1 MDLYI
6 DYEVYGLGIELDQMH
21 EKLINGLPGLLRNK
35 IIADSSRPDTIN
47 HLRKPFRRGSRVWP
61 SINCV
66 PCKKSGASGEVKGTK
81 QGYVADGI
89 DYLRSFRH
97 IYIHKRC
104 PGGKDDYQN
113 YRWARDPKN
122 QEILTDP
129 VDKSNHTPDDN
140 RYALEKLIQK
150 KVSGFDVI

>member
-1 MDLYI
+1 
-6 DYEVYGLGIELDQMH
+6 
-21 EKLINGLPGLLRNK
+21 
-35 IIADSSRPDTIN
+35 
-47 HLRKPFRRGSRVWP
+47 
-61 SINCV
+61 V

-104 PGGKDDYQN
+104 PGAKDDYQN
-113 YRWARDPKN
+113 YRWARDPKT